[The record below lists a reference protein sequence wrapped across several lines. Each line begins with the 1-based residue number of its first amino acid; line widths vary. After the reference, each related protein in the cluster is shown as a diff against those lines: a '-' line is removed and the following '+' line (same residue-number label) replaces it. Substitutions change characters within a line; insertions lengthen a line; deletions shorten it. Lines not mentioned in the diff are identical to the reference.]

1 MVLIPE
7 QTPELHFRSKLRGIN
22 QLARPPLAGIKM
34 FEKIVQIFKVR
45 ELRNKIIFILVLL
58 VVFRLAANIPVPG
71 VDVMKLKQLFEGNQ
85 FLGLLNIFS
94 GGGLGNISIVL
105 LGVGPYITASII
117 MQLLTMI
124 IPKLEQLYK
133 EEGEAGRQKF
143 NMWTRWLTVPLAA
156 MQTFAMITLLQSQQV
171 LGELQP
177 FDKALI
183 IIVATTGTIFL
194 MWLGELITEK
204 GIGNGVS
211 LIIFAG
217 IVAGLPSALM
227 RLTATFDPTKLFTY
241 LILVGV
247 AIITI
252 VGVVLISEG
261 QRNIPVSYAKRIRGN
276 RMYGGMSTHLPLRIN
291 QAGVIPIIFA
301 ISIMLFPGMITTF
314 LMNVKNETVV
324 KMATLVN
331 QVFQN
336 QLFYGSLYFVLV
348 VLFTYFYTAVVFDP
362 NKISENL
369 QKQGGYVPGIR
380 PGRMTAEYLHRIMN
394 RVTLTGSLFLGAIAV
409 LPIAIQGFSGIGVL
423 AIGGTSILIVVS
435 VVIETVKQIESQLVM
450 RDYEGF

>member
-1 MVLIPE
+1 MLE
-7 QTPELHFRSKLRGIN
+7 KLT
-22 QLARPPLAGIKM
+22 
-34 FEKIVQIFKVR
+34 QIFKIKQ
-45 ELRNKIIFILVLL
+45 LRNKIIFIVALL
-58 VVFRLAANIPVPG
+58 VVFRIAAAIPLPG
-71 VDVMKLKQLFEGNQ
+71 VNTEQLKQLFEGNQ

-94 GGGLGNISIVL
+94 GGGLSNISIVL
-105 LGVGPYITASII
+105 LGVGPYITSSII

-124 IPKLEQLYK
+124 VPRLEQIYK

-143 NMWTRWLTVPLAA
+143 NMWTRWITIPLAGLQA
-156 MQTFAMITLLQSQQV
+156 FSMIALLRSQNV
-171 LGELQP
+171 LGTLSSFEM
-177 FDKALI
+177 FTI
-183 IIVATTGTIFL
+183 ITIATAGTVFL

-217 IVAGLPSALM
+217 IVASLPGGITQLF
-227 RLTATFDPTKLFTY
+227 ATFDSTKFFTY
-241 LILVGV
+241 LLFGAV

-252 VGVVLISEG
+252 AGVVLVTEG

-276 RMYGGMSTHLPLRIN
+276 KMYGGVSSHLPLRVN

-301 ISIMLFPGMITTF
+301 ISIMLFPGMIANF
-314 LMNVKNETVV
+314 LMQVKNQTVV
-324 KMATLVN
+324 GIATFIN
-331 QVFQN
+331 GVFQN
-336 QLFYGSLYFVLV
+336 QLFYGVMYFILV

-380 PGRMTAEYLHRIMN
+380 PGRTTAEYLYKIMN
-394 RVTLTGSLFLGAIAV
+394 RITLTGSLFLGLIAV
-409 LPIAIQGFSGIGVL
+409 LPLLITAVSGISSMT
-423 AIGGTSILIVVS
+423 IGGTSILIVVS